1 MKNENTISIG
11 DRVRII
17 STGQEVTVDQV
28 SAYGFSVIKF
38 NSGGTY
44 RFLNH
49 KLEKPAETHTAYN
62 AQAGLTPLI
71 KAPGMGRAQE
81 RSHYVDK

>member
-1 MKNENTISIG
+1 MNIG
-11 DRVRII
+11 ERVRIK

-28 SAYGFSVIKF
+28 SAHGFSVIKF

-49 KLEKPAETHTAYN
+49 KLEKTANVASAYN
-62 AQAGLTPLI
+62 A
-71 KAPGMGRAQE
+71 
-81 RSHYVDK
+81 

>member
-1 MKNENTISIG
+1 MNKKDNLNIG
-11 DRVRII
+11 DRVRIK

-49 KLEKPAETHTAYN
+49 KLEKPA
-62 AQAGLTPLI
+62 
-71 KAPGMGRAQE
+71 QE
-81 RSHYVDK
+81 QPMYHA

>member
-1 MKNENTISIG
+1 MSIG
-11 DRVRII
+11 DRVRIK

-28 SAYGFSVIKF
+28 SAHGFSVIKF

-49 KLEKPAETHTAYN
+49 KLEKPANTATVYN
-62 AQAGLTPLI
+62 A
-71 KAPGMGRAQE
+71 
-81 RSHYVDK
+81 

>member
-1 MKNENTISIG
+1 MKKENNISIG
-11 DRVRII
+11 DRVRIK

-28 SAYGFSVIKF
+28 SEYGFSVIKF

-49 KLEKPAETHTAYN
+49 KLEKNSPQQTRYN
-62 AQAGLTPLI
+62 A
-71 KAPGMGRAQE
+71 
-81 RSHYVDK
+81 

>member
-1 MKNENTISIG
+1 MNNDNTLNIG
-11 DRVRII
+11 DRVRIK

-49 KLEKPAETHTAYN
+49 KLEKHSAKQYAYN
-62 AQAGLTPLI
+62 A
-71 KAPGMGRAQE
+71 
-81 RSHYVDK
+81 

>member
-1 MKNENTISIG
+1 MNKKNDLNIG
-11 DRVRII
+11 DRVRIK

-28 SAYGFSVIKF
+28 SEHGFSVIKF

-49 KLEKPAETHTAYN
+49 KLEKPASQQTTYN
-62 AQAGLTPLI
+62 
-71 KAPGMGRAQE
+71 
-81 RSHYVDK
+81 

>member
-1 MKNENTISIG
+1 MNKNTNIGIGQG
-11 DRVRII
+11 DRVRIK

-28 SAYGFSVIKF
+28 SAHGFSVIKF

-49 KLEKPAETHTAYN
+49 KLEKPADAAAIYN
-62 AQAGLTPLI
+62 A
-71 KAPGMGRAQE
+71 
-81 RSHYVDK
+81 

>member
-1 MKNENTISIG
+1 MNKQTDITIG
-11 DRVRII
+11 DRVRIK

-28 SAYGFSVIKF
+28 SAHGFSVIKF

-49 KLEKPAETHTAYN
+49 KLEKSTDATPAYDA
-62 AQAGLTPLI
+62 
-71 KAPGMGRAQE
+71 
-81 RSHYVDK
+81 

>member
-1 MKNENTISIG
+1 MNKNTNITIG
-11 DRVRII
+11 DRVRIK

-28 SAYGFSVIKF
+28 SAHGFSVIKF

-49 KLEKPAETHTAYN
+49 KLEKPDNTITAYD
-62 AQAGLTPLI
+62 A
-71 KAPGMGRAQE
+71 
-81 RSHYVDK
+81 

>member
-1 MKNENTISIG
+1 MNKKNNLNIG
-11 DRVRII
+11 DRVRIK

-28 SAYGFSVIKF
+28 SAHGFSVIKF

-49 KLEKPAETHTAYN
+49 KLEKPATQQVTYN
-62 AQAGLTPLI
+62 
-71 KAPGMGRAQE
+71 
-81 RSHYVDK
+81 

>member
-1 MKNENTISIG
+1 MNNENTLNIG
-11 DRVRII
+11 DRVRIK

-49 KLEKPAETHTAYN
+49 KLEKSATKQLAYN
-62 AQAGLTPLI
+62 A
-71 KAPGMGRAQE
+71 
-81 RSHYVDK
+81 

>member
-1 MKNENTISIG
+1 MNKNINMNIG
-11 DRVRII
+11 ERVRIK

-28 SAYGFSVIKF
+28 SAHGFSVIKF

-49 KLEKPAETHTAYN
+49 KLEKTANVASAYN
-62 AQAGLTPLI
+62 A
-71 KAPGMGRAQE
+71 
-81 RSHYVDK
+81 

>member
-1 MKNENTISIG
+1 MIKNNSLSIG

-28 SAYGFSVIKF
+28 SAYGFSVIRF

-44 RFLNH
+44 RFLNTR
-49 KLEKPAETHTAYN
+49 LEKPLSARPTYN
-62 AQAGLTPLI
+62 A
-71 KAPGMGRAQE
+71 
-81 RSHYVDK
+81 

>member
-1 MKNENTISIG
+1 MNKKTTLSIG

-28 SAYGFSVIKF
+28 SAHGFSVIKF

-44 RFLNH
+44 RFLND
-49 KLEKPAETHTAYN
+49 KLERPNMQSSAYD
-62 AQAGLTPLI
+62 A
-71 KAPGMGRAQE
+71 
-81 RSHYVDK
+81 

>member
-1 MKNENTISIG
+1 MKNKDNLNIG
-11 DRVRII
+11 DRVRIK

-49 KLEKPAETHTAYN
+49 KLEKPSKVHIAYN
-62 AQAGLTPLI
+62 A
-71 KAPGMGRAQE
+71 
-81 RSHYVDK
+81 

>member
-1 MKNENTISIG
+1 MNNKTSISIG

-28 SAYGFSVIKF
+28 SMHGFSVVRF

-44 RFLNH
+44 RFLND
-49 KLEKPAETHTAYN
+49 KLEKPSRQN
-62 AQAGLTPLI
+62 VAQSA
-71 KAPGMGRAQE
+71 
-81 RSHYVDK
+81 

>member
-1 MKNENTISIG
+1 MNNKSTINIG

-49 KLEKPAETHTAYN
+49 KLEKNTPKHMTYN
-62 AQAGLTPLI
+62 A
-71 KAPGMGRAQE
+71 
-81 RSHYVDK
+81 

>member
-1 MKNENTISIG
+1 MMKRNTLNIG
-11 DRVRII
+11 DRVKIK

-44 RFLNH
+44 RFLND
-49 KLEKPAETHTAYN
+49 KLEKTETPRPAWN
-62 AQAGLTPLI
+62 A
-71 KAPGMGRAQE
+71 
-81 RSHYVDK
+81 

>member
-1 MKNENTISIG
+1 MNNKNTISIG

-44 RFLNH
+44 RFLNN
-49 KLEKPAETHTAYN
+49 KLEKPADKQMTYN
-62 AQAGLTPLI
+62 A
-71 KAPGMGRAQE
+71 
-81 RSHYVDK
+81 